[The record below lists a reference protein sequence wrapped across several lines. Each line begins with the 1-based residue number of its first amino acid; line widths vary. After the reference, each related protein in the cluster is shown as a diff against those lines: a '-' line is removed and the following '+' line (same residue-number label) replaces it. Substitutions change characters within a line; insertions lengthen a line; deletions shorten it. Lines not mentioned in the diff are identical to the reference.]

1 MCQSY
6 ANNIGVKF
14 PFQSLIQKS
23 ICDKHLQLLRKCKE
37 IYFTAASGV
46 TWRPKECWMEWGWGK
61 HDPHAHIIMPHM
73 GFTLGANPPPYLTT
87 FTMNVTQDPRDVIAH
102 FANAIYKIAH
112 PKYWVELNNHINILV
127 CHGGILVH
135 YFGIMLYN
143 FAERLRHFFFRLLI
157 VRMEWQQK
165 TSMHMTESVQRMYV
179 IAKSNIK
186 FQFATQTQTKAIQV
200 AGKQKTQFQLCLS
213 NSIYGTPSLFP
224 SLTTPKTTFN

>member
-14 PFQSLIQKS
+14 PFQSLIQKR

-112 PKYWVELNNHINILV
+112 PKYWVEFNNHINILV
-127 CHGGILVH
+127 CHGAILVH

-143 FAERLRHFFFRLLI
+143 FAERLRHFFFSPFDCADGVATKNKYAYDR
-157 VRMEWQQK
+157 VCA
-165 TSMHMTESVQRMYV
+165 TYV
-179 IAKSNIK
+179 CNCKI
-186 FQFATQTQTKAIQV
+186 
-200 AGKQKTQFQLCLS
+200 
-213 NSIYGTPSLFP
+213 
-224 SLTTPKTTFN
+224 